1 MKVDRDFLRRS
12 LEDLEREREAG
23 DLTDADYRELKAD
36 YQRRLKGIEPPVRP
50 PPKPAL
56 LVASVGFVLV
66 FAVVAGVLV
75 ARSAGR
81 RSAEGSITGGQPVE
95 ATVTTN
101 APVDQLPDELAR
113 CTQLEPSDAI
123 SCFSGYTDANP
134 DDPNGFI
141 QFGLF
146 AINAGIQ
153 SSSAELLEAG
163 ETFLGRALEL
173 DPDNVEAR
181 VYLAVLFDRTG
192 RAEEAAAQCQQL
204 AAVDVPADFDPLINL
219 ACQG

>member
-1 MKVDRDFLRRS
+1 VAVNRDFLLRS

-23 DLTDADYRELKAD
+23 DLTDADYKSLKAE
-36 YQRRLKGIEPPVRP
+36 YQRRLKGIEPPSP
-50 PPKPAL
+50 PPLRPGILA
-56 LVASVGFVLV
+56 ASVAAVLL
-66 FAVVAGVLV
+66 FAIVAGVLV

-81 RSAEGSITGGQPVE
+81 RAVGGTITGGGPTEEVV
-95 ATVTTN
+95 ATTA
-101 APVDQLPDELAR
+101 APASQLPEELAQ

-123 SCFSGYTDANP
+123 ACFSAYTDANP
-134 DDPNGFI
+134 QDPNGFI

-153 SSSAELLEAG
+153 SDSPELLEAG

-173 DPDNVEAR
+173 EPGNVEAT

-192 RAEEAAAQCQQL
+192 RPEEAAAQCEQL
-204 AAVDVPADFDPLINL
+204 VTVDVPADFGPLVDL
-219 ACQG
+219 AC